1 VEIDLSTLPSLH
13 APTYRVVHARQ
24 WTGENHLTVFGQL
37 KSLAERWRPLH
48 IVMDATG
55 VGEGLWAMLDK
66 SFPTRVIPVKFTQQ
80 VKSELGYGFLTIIN
94 TGRFRDC
101 DPSPETDRQ
110 YAACESEILIGPAR
124 TMRWGVPEGRRDED
138 GRLLHD
144 DIVVADSLAAILD
157 RLDWTVSSPT
167 VIIRPRDP
175 LRDMS
180 HFHDDHPD

>member
-1 VEIDLSTLPSLH
+1 
-13 APTYRVVHARQ
+13 
-24 WTGENHLTVFGQL
+24 
-37 KSLAERWRPLH
+37 
-48 IVMDATG
+48 MDATG

-110 YAACESEILIGPAR
+110 YAACELEILIGPAR